1 MTDPYDFSGRVA
13 LVTGGGSGLG
23 REVAIGLGKL
33 GASIVVAG
41 RRPGPLQETVEAI
54 HTTGSSALAV
64 PTDVTDSSQVNA
76 LVDRTVS
83 HFGRIDILVNNAGI
97 SGADDPEKA
106 VWDITDEVWHK
117 GIDGELT
124 GSFFCARAAGKHMV
138 EQRYGKIVN
147 VSSGFGYGTQRGQV
161 MYGVAKAGVIQLTRV
176 LAMQWAR
183 DNVNVNCIV
192 PGLFHTLPEDMEK
205 PLEER
210 GHRFI
215 PVGYVA
221 TARDLVDLVLLLCS
235 DASSYVTGEN
245 IMVDG
250 AALIGAYAPWGYQ
263 PLTPPPEA

>member
-1 MTDPYDFSGRVA
+1 MTDAYDFSGRVA

-23 REVAIGLGKL
+23 REVAVALAKL
-33 GASIVVAG
+33 GADVVAAG
-41 RRPGPLQETVEAI
+41 RRPGPIQETVDTILADGGRAI
-54 HTTGSSALAV
+54 AV
-64 PTDVTDSSQVNA
+64 STDVTDSKKVDA
-76 LVDRTVS
+76 LVERTVS
-83 HFGRIDILVNNAGI
+83 EFGRIDILVNNAGI

-106 VWDITDEVWHK
+106 VWEITDEVWHR

-138 EQRYGKIVN
+138 GQRYGKIVN
-147 VSSGFGYGTQRGQV
+147 VSSGFGYGTQRGQI

-192 PGLFHTLPEDMEK
+192 PGLFYTLPEEMER

-215 PVGYVA
+215 PVGFVA
-221 TARDLVDLVLLLCS
+221 TAKDLVDLVLLLCS
-235 DASSYVTGEN
+235 DASSYMTGEN

-263 PLTPPPEA
+263 PLTPTPEA